1 MIMLSL
7 HRGFFPTFF
16 VLSVCFF
23 YSRTFLD
30 RHCLGILFSNKA
42 FPRRVLGLAWRG
54 DPAKKSGI
62 CQKRQSGTG
71 VNLNSLFITLR
82 TGRDFSMSLTDLP
95 SDRPK
100 MDITS
105 GSGCPEI
112 FKCPD
117 SGLPF
122 FSLPWLQTFNTFK
135 VKKKTCFKM
144 EAWNKAWL
152 FFNPIHLLTGGL
164 IE

>member
-1 MIMLSL
+1 MINCQVCLSIHNTLFPVQFFDPLSWPNFQIYLKLEAICEKIYRETIFLQKIIITLSL
-7 HRGFFPTFF
+7 HVTSGFTSATHDIIVSFF
-16 VLSVCFF
+16 FQLSLFFCVCFF

-82 TGRDFSMSLTDLP
+82 TGRYFSMSLTDSP
-95 SDRPK
+95 SD
-100 MDITS
+100 
-105 GSGCPEI
+105 
-112 FKCPD
+112 
-117 SGLPF
+117 
-122 FSLPWLQTFNTFK
+122 
-135 VKKKTCFKM
+135 
-144 EAWNKAWL
+144 
-152 FFNPIHLLTGGL
+152 
-164 IE
+164 